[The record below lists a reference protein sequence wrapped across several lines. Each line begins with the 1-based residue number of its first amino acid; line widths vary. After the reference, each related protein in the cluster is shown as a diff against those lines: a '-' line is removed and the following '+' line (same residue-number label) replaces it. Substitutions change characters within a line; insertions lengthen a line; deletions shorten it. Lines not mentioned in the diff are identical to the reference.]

1 VSNIVYIATSLDGF
15 IARRDGSIDWLMNYP
30 NPENSDFG
38 FSVFLDSIDAIIMGR
53 KTFEVVCGFETWPYT
68 KPVFVLTQTL
78 KTVHASLASKVTL
91 FHGDLR
97 ELLQQLEAKSISRV
111 YVDGGQTIH
120 SFLKQ
125 DLIDELII
133 SRIPI
138 ILGSGIPLFR
148 TMDFECRFNHVST
161 DVFSNGITKT
171 RYLRARDWESRQKLK

>member
-1 VSNIVYIATSLDGF
+1 MSNIVYIATSLDGF

-38 FSVFLDSIDAIIMGR
+38 FSVFLERIDAIVMGR
-53 KTFEVVCGFETWPYT
+53 KTFEVVLSFDTWPYT
-68 KPVFVLTQTL
+68 KPVFVLTKTL
-78 KTVHASLASKVTL
+78 KAVHASLASKVTL

-97 ELLQQLEAKSISRV
+97 ELLQQLKAKTLSNV

-138 ILGSGIPLFR
+138 ILGSGIPLFES
-148 TMDFECRFNHVST
+148 TDAEYRFHHVST

-171 RYLRARDWESRQKLK
+171 RYLRARDRESPRN